1 MRELRKK
8 TKINRL
14 TLDINKRMIF
24 ISDIHGD
31 LETMKQG
38 LLDLNFSDDDYL
50 FIIGDIYEKGDK
62 GTNLDIA
69 RYVMELSHSHPN
81 VYPMAGNC
89 DEVLRFVLP
98 KDQASKVLWYMHRK
112 EISILNDMADELN
125 MKVETEDDVIKFV
138 DIIQEKYKDLYDF
151 MDELDDIITIND
163 SIILVHAGLDS
174 IYNIPEYSMSVLKY
188 DNFQNKSRGCD
199 KLTIVGHYPTRNY
212 RPDVSC
218 VNPIFDLRKKI
229 ISIDGGNHV
238 VKGGQIN
245 FLILESLKSMRFTY
259 KYYDHYEKYTM
270 KCDKEYNTPDVQI
283 NITYGDN
290 EIEILA
296 KDLDY
301 YFVKHTNTGLTMW
314 VDRTF
319 VYKDQKTGKMCCYD
333 ASNQF
338 LSVKKGDYISVIRRA
353 NPYSIVKKNGFIG
366 LIETKYIEDVN

>member
-8 TKINRL
+8 TKVNNL
-14 TLDINKRMIF
+14 TLDISKRIIF

-31 LETMKQG
+31 LKTMKEG
-38 LLDLNFSDDDYL
+38 LADLNFNDDDYL

-62 GTNLDIA
+62 GTNLEIA
-69 RYVMELSHSHPN
+69 KYVLELTKNHNN

-89 DEVLRFVLP
+89 DEVLRFALP
-98 KDQASKVLWYMHRK
+98 FDQASKVLWYMNRK
-112 EISILNDMADELN
+112 EISILNDMAEELN
-125 MKVETEDDVIKFV
+125 MNVTNEDEVHKFV
-138 DIIQEKYKDLYDF
+138 DTIQKKYKDLYDF
-151 MDELDDIITIND
+151 LDSLDDIIIINN
-163 SIILVHAGLDS
+163 SIVLVHAGLES
-174 IYNIPEYSMSVLKY
+174 LNNIPEYSMAVLKY

-245 FLILESLKSMRFTY
+245 FLILESIKSMKFTY
-259 KYYDHYEKYTM
+259 KYYDHYEKYIM
-270 KCDKEYNTPDVQI
+270 KCDVEYNTPDVQI

-301 YFVKHTNTGLTMW
+301 YFVKHVNSGLTMW

-319 VYKDQKTGKMCCYD
+319 VYKDQTTGKMCCYD

-338 LSVKKGDYISVIRRA
+338 LSVKNGDNISVVRRA
-353 NPYSIVKKNGFIG
+353 NPYSIIKKNGYIG
-366 LIETKYIEDVN
+366 LIETKYITDDF